1 MRACQRYIPTDE
13 RLPRFHPF
21 HFNLAIL
28 VFRMKAKNAFLAIS
42 DKRGTT
48 TTPPE
53 RHCKYKEKNLTSQI
67 IYLKKQNNPLV
78 VTDTT

>member
-1 MRACQRYIPTDE
+1 
-13 RLPRFHPF
+13 
-21 HFNLAIL
+21 
-28 VFRMKAKNAFLAIS
+28 MKAKNAFLAIS

-78 VTDTT
+78 VTDTTWTWSPLFIFQNVAPNGTV